1 MSNLYLMAERTTI
14 KSPLGKRLKKARTLA
29 KLTGRQLCELAGL
42 SSTVVSMIERGHIHK
57 PSAETL
63 ASVAAPLGVP
73 LDWLVRGLGPE
84 PTKASILAAV
94 AEAQKARAAA

>member
-1 MSNLYLMAERTTI
+1 MAERIAI

-57 PSAETL
+57 PSAEAL
-63 ASVAAPLGVP
+63 ASLAIPLGVP
-73 LDWLVRGLGPE
+73 LDWLVRGVGPE
-84 PTKASILAAV
+84 PTKDQILSAV
-94 AEAQKARAAA
+94 AEAQKSRAA